1 MTLATILN
9 AIGIR
14 GGIAIAAG
22 LACAFLLWSNSALR
36 DDLAKKHDALVT
48 EQALHAV
55 TRASLDTL
63 EAELQAM
70 VDEGEARAERVAE
83 AQEEAATRAADMQA
97 DIERIGAAD
106 VSDPCVTPDEILEA
120 GL

>member
-1 MTLATILN
+1 MPAWILAL
-9 AIGIR
+9 GIR
-14 GGIAIAAG
+14 GWLAIG
-22 LACAFLLWSNSALR
+22 LGVACAALLWSNSSLR
-36 DDLAKKHDALVT
+36 SDLADKHDELTT
-48 EQALHAV
+48 ERALHAV
-55 TRASLDTL
+55 TRASLNTL

-83 AQEEAATRAADMQA
+83 AQEEAEDRAAGMRA

-106 VSDPCVTPDEILEA
+106 VSDPCVTPREILEA

>member
-1 MTLATILN
+1 MTAATILK

-14 GGIAIAAG
+14 GGIAIAMGIAC
-22 LACAFLLWSNSALR
+22 LALLWSNSGLR
-36 DDLAKKHDALVT
+36 DSLSKKHDALVT

-55 TRASLDTL
+55 TAASLDAL

-83 AQEEAATRAADMQA
+83 AQEEAAERAADMQA
-97 DIERIGAAD
+97 DIERIGGAD
-106 VSDPCVTPDEILEA
+106 ISDPCVTPDEILEA